1 VQRALKQLAEQL
13 DELVTLASPISHV
26 IEEEPTNAEFDAIR
40 QQLARLTFQVGT
52 QTLPGATVLIAI
64 PPQLI
69 FAQSQTVDTESAPQL
84 LTLFNVGT
92 GSLTIPSP
100 NNNMSVV
107 GDSAGTSAASDLKVI
122 QPDTFPI

>member
-1 VQRALKQLAEQL
+1 M
-13 DELVTLASPISHV
+13 LV
-26 IEEEPTNAEFDAIR
+26 
-40 QQLARLTFQVGT
+40 
-52 QTLPGATVLIAI
+52 AI

-100 NNNMSVV
+100 INNMSVV
-107 GDSAGTSAASDLKVI
+107 GDNASDFKLI
-122 QPDTFPI
+122 EPNTFPISLAPQATLAVLVAFAPTAPGKRTALLNVPYNGTTTTTPLQIPLTGTGVP